1 MKKPPRVQI
10 TPKGA
15 FLEVEPQLRKKFAE
29 EAVEVVMA
37 EGRHQEIVNR
47 IITKITGLTQP
58 ALTSEV
64 ATVKTVKTT
73 RQNKQ
78 NTNTLPIKP
87 TVLEPAPGT
96 AFDNCVKI
104 LQDPKSIP
112 SSILSIVKMY
122 GGKVELIEL
131 VEELY
136 VSYRYDDTDGRLDTL
151 LQMLCVN
158 GHISVDGEG
167 DGRSICLI

>member
-15 FLEVEPQLRKKFAE
+15 FLEVEPRLRKKFAE
-29 EAVEVVMA
+29 EAVEVVME

-47 IITKITGLTQP
+47 IFIKITGLTQQ

-73 RQNKQ
+73 RQKKQ
-78 NTNTLPIKP
+78 NISTLPIIP
-87 TVLEPAPGT
+87 AVLEPAPGT
-96 AFDNCVKI
+96 ASDNCVKI

-112 SSILSIVKMY
+112 SSILNIVKMY
-122 GGKVELIEL
+122 DGKVEWPELIE
-131 VEELY
+131 ELD
-136 VSYRYDDTDGRLDTL
+136 VSYRYYDTDGLLDTL

-167 DGRSICLI
+167 DGRSICII